1 MPAPPG
7 PMSCLSWNCRGLGN
21 PQTVDELVTLVGKKD
36 PNVVFLMETKSM
48 LKLLRKFV
56 EKSSLLTSLFVPRPN
71 QGGGLALLWK
81 EDFQLDV
88 QTSSDNH
95 IDSVVDQGMDDA

>member
-1 MPAPPG
+1 
-7 PMSCLSWNCRGLGN
+7 MSCLSWNCRGLGN

-56 EKSSLLTSLFVPRPN
+56 EKSSLLTSLLFLD
-71 QGGGLALLWK
+71 QTK
-81 EDFQLDV
+81 E
-88 QTSSDNH
+88 
-95 IDSVVDQGMDDA
+95 VVWPYCGKKIFS